1 MGQAKGQLTPRRM
14 AGYSNIS
21 SNDPMVL
28 CGRSDHQ
35 RGPSMIIVEPPPSRI
50 YLMRHARSGWPEP
63 GARDFDRTLDDHG
76 YGEAEVVAS
85 LAADKRYRPD
95 LLISSTAVRCRET
108 ADAMH
113 RAFGG
118 ECEMLMIDELYNGP
132 LDAYLAVLSTQNNMQ
147 SVMLIGHNP
156 TMEELL
162 EAMIGSD
169 RMAAVIPSGYPTA
182 GLAVLDH
189 GGPVSAAAGNWSL
202 RDFLNP

>member
-1 MGQAKGQLTPRRM
+1 
-14 AGYSNIS
+14 
-21 SNDPMVL
+21 
-28 CGRSDHQ
+28 
-35 RGPSMIIVEPPPSRI
+35 MIIVSPPPSRI

-63 GARDFDRTLDDHG
+63 GGRDFDRTLDDHG
-76 YGEAEVVAS
+76 YAEAELVAS

-95 LLISSTAVRCRET
+95 LLISSTAVRCQET

-118 ECEMLMIDELYNGP
+118 EIDLVMIDELYNGP
-132 LDAYLAVLSTQNNMQ
+132 LDTYLSVLSAQTEQQ

-162 EAMIGSD
+162 EAMIGPD
-169 RMAAVIPSGYPTA
+169 RASAVIPSGYPTA

-189 GGPVSAAAGNWSL
+189 GGPVTALAGSWSL
-202 RDFLNP
+202 RDFLTA